1 MSSGLDLATAAE
13 SVAERRSFFELKTS
27 MTDVRRGTAGG
38 ETGEQHRRGSCNSS
52 CNLSRNNSLGKGL
65 NEVGTEFLGL
75 RYLDATYGKDKNRGG
90 GMMRTAQS
98 TSSRTAVA
106 EAASTTVT
114 RNTNALE
121 PPKQTFMGVPTSDG
135 KPLIELRSEE
145 LRTLYMLMG

>member
-27 MTDVRRGTAGG
+27 MTDVRRGTAG

-90 GMMRTAQS
+90 GMLRTAQS

-114 RNTNALE
+114 RNTSTLE
-121 PPKQTFMGVPTSDG
+121 PPKQTFMPFMGVPTSGDG
-135 KPLIELRSEE
+135 KPLIELRLEV
-145 LRTLYMLMG
+145 LYRK

>member
-90 GMMRTAQS
+90 GGGGMMRTA
-98 TSSRTAVA
+98 
-106 EAASTTVT
+106 TVT

-121 PPKQTFMGVPTSDG
+121 PPKQQTFMGVPTSDG

-145 LRTLYMLMG
+145 LRTL